1 MSPTRRTERRPLGRR
16 RVSSAAGLALLLAS
30 ATACANDVP
39 EANWSRGLLP
49 EGVTEQADVVTNLWN
64 GAWIAALATGL
75 VVIVLIIWACIF
87 HRKRKSSAEL
97 PPQVRY
103 NLPIEILYTV
113 VPLVMVSV
121 FFFFTARDET
131 KLMSVSA
138 QPDVTVHVE
147 GFQWSWRFTTDA
159 GGKTAKVVGMPVSDY
174 KAPQSP
180 ELVLPV
186 NKKVLFKLDADDVIH
201 SFWVPAFM
209 FKRDVIPG
217 ISGEKNKFEITTL
230 NKPGVYAGRCA
241 ELCGVDHSRML
252 FRVKLVSQA
261 EFDQYMTTQAG
272 RAQ

>member
-1 MSPTRRTERRPLGRR
+1 M
-16 RVSSAAGLALLLAS
+16 
-30 ATACANDVP
+30 
-39 EANWSRGLLP
+39 
-49 EGVTEQADVVTNLWN
+49 
-64 GAWIAALATGL
+64 
-75 VVIVLIIWACIF
+75 
-87 HRKRKSSAEL
+87 
-97 PPQVRY
+97 
-103 NLPIEILYTV
+103 
-113 VPLVMVSV
+113 
-121 FFFFTARDET
+121 
-131 KLMSVSA
+131 
-138 QPDVTVHVE
+138 E

-174 KAPQSP
+174 QAAQAP

-186 NKKVLFKLDADDVIH
+186 NTQVQFKLDADDVIH

-230 NKPGVYAGRCA
+230 NKPGTYAGRCA

-272 RAQ
+272 SPQ